1 LHIRRKTADSGI
13 NMNAEIALDPEE
25 IFPSERRQIIVG
37 VLQRE
42 GKVVAAELSSRLKVS
57 IDTIRRDLNQLAQ
70 EGMIQRVH
78 GGGLPASPALKPVV
92 QRQLKARD
100 EKQAL
105 AEKAAQLI
113 HNGIVVFMDS
123 GSTAVEVAR
132 AVDPQMEF
140 TLITH
145 SPRAALTL
153 AEKGSRAEIIL
164 LGGRLDAHELVTMS
178 PSTTTEIRKFRAD
191 LFFMGICSIHPGLGI
206 TCRTLEDLEMK
217 RAMSEASAEV
227 AGLATSE
234 KLGTAAPMV
243 LGPVSMIHYLVT
255 DAVAEIAQE
264 YGRFGVTIL

>member
-1 LHIRRKTADSGI
+1 
-13 NMNAEIALDPEE
+13 MNTEIALDPEE

-37 VLQRE
+37 VLQSE

-78 GGGLPASPALKPVV
+78 GGGLPTSPALKPVV

-178 PSTTTEIRKFRAD
+178 PS
-191 LFFMGICSIHPGLGI
+191 
-206 TCRTLEDLEMK
+206 
-217 RAMSEASAEV
+217 
-227 AGLATSE
+227 
-234 KLGTAAPMV
+234 
-243 LGPVSMIHYLVT
+243 
-255 DAVAEIAQE
+255 
-264 YGRFGVTIL
+264 